1 MVTKQIEQAPS
12 FLQVYAEERL
22 KHMKPSFLRPINLG
36 VEVRGEAL
44 QTMKSPNLS
53 SGSSETKDPNT
64 SKVPP

>member
-36 VEVRGEAL
+36 VEVRGKL
-44 QTMKSPNLS
+44 CKP
-53 SGSSETKDPNT
+53 
-64 SKVPP
+64 

>member
-44 QTMKSPNLS
+44 QTMKSPELRFGIIGNQ
-53 SGSSETKDPNT
+53 GSEYL
-64 SKVPP
+64 